1 MPADPLRSEMDPDPV
16 CTSSETEP
24 FTFRV
29 LSNEPSPTISA
40 AAVRGITSAR
50 ITVYTY
56 QERSFIVLSFC
67 ALFSEQKRGSLR
79 WRGHRDPVL
88 LPKGWVL
95 LQHYLI
101 AFLQSAEHFCFG
113 AIGDA
118 QIYGK
123 LLLAVLIV

>member
-1 MPADPLRSEMDPDPV
+1 
-16 CTSSETEP
+16 
-24 FTFRV
+24 
-29 LSNEPSPTISA
+29 
-40 AAVRGITSAR
+40 
-50 ITVYTY
+50 YTY

-118 QIYGK
+118 QIYGE
-123 LLLAVLIV
+123 LLLAVLIVRAWYLHGGFLVFVVDDSVFGDHQHTLVLFQDD